1 MTLAKH
7 PNMRTEVKRFILQ
20 NYLFS
25 TDESLLSD
33 TDSLMQKGIVDSTG
47 VLELVMFLEEQY
59 RIKVLDDE
67 LVPTNLD
74 SVASIVAFVEGKQSA
89 AGAAAAESPTAADAS
104 QSQARRTA

>member
-7 PNMRTEVKRFILQ
+7 SNLQTQIKRFILQ

-33 TDSLMQKGIVDSTG
+33 TDSLMQKGIIDSTG

-74 SVASIVAFVEGKQSA
+74 SVASIVAFVESKQRA
-89 AGAAAAESPTAADAS
+89 ADGAESPATADTS
-104 QSQARRTA
+104 EPQVRRTA

>member
-1 MTLAKH
+1 MTLAK
-7 PNMRTEVKRFILQ
+7 NSNLQTEIKRFILQ

-25 TDESLLSD
+25 TDESQLSD

-59 RIKVLDDE
+59 GIKVLDDE

-74 SVASIVAFVEGKQSA
+74 SVVSIVAFVEGKQRA
-89 AGAAAAESPTAADAS
+89 AGAPESPTTADTS
-104 QSQARRTA
+104 EPQARRTA

>member
-1 MTLAKH
+1 MNLAKH
-7 PNMRTEVKRFILQ
+7 SNLQTEVKRFILQ

-33 TDSLMQKGIVDSTG
+33 TDSLMQKGIIDSTG

-74 SVASIVAFVEGKQSA
+74 SVASIVAFVEGKQRA
-89 AGAAAAESPTAADAS
+89 ADGAESPAPADTSEA
-104 QSQARRTA
+104 QARRTA

>member
-7 PNMRTEVKRFILQ
+7 SNLQTEIKRFILQ

-25 TDESLLSD
+25 TDESQLSD

-59 RIKVLDDE
+59 GIKVLDDE

-74 SVASIVAFVEGKQSA
+74 SVMSIVAFVESKQRS
-89 AGAAAAESPTAADAS
+89 ADAPES
-104 QSQARRTA
+104 ATTADTSEPKARRTA

>member
-7 PNMRTEVKRFILQ
+7 SNLQTEVKRFILQ

-47 VLELVMFLEEQY
+47 VLELVMFLEERY
-59 RIKVLDDE
+59 GIKVLDDE
-67 LVPTNLD
+67 LVPANLD
-74 SVASIVAFVEGKQSA
+74 SVASIVAFVEGKQRSA
-89 AGAAAAESPTAADAS
+89 DGAQSPTAADTS
-104 QSQARRTA
+104 QTQTRRTA